1 MLTDN
6 QLVSLMVN
14 EPSWEDV
21 IVKIVADEEMD
32 PWNIDIIRLANL
44 FVSYLEKM
52 DQLDLRV
59 PARFILITA
68 ILLRMKSDT
77 LEAKRKRTYIP
88 ESDEK
93 EQELLRVLANIPP
106 LQAPVNRVPVGNV
119 TMEELISAL
128 KKAFEVKERRVKRTT
143 YRRELVHRA
152 LPEREE
158 DITKRI
164 DELLDE
170 IHLAIGQVDNI
181 EFSRLVKKWGRKE
194 IVKAFIP
201 LLHLAHQG
209 KVNIKQKELFKEI
222 TVERRK

>member
-1 MLTDN
+1 MLSDD
-6 QLVSLMVN
+6 QLITLMIN

-21 IVKIVADEEMD
+21 IVKIIADEEMD
-32 PWNIDIIRLANL
+32 PWNIDIIRLANI

-52 DQLDLRV
+52 DKMDLRV

-68 ILLRMKSDT
+68 ILLRMKSDFMDT
-77 LEAKRKRTYIP
+77 RKRRTYIP

-93 EQELLRVLANIPP
+93 ENELLRVLANIPP
-106 LQAPVNRVPVGNV
+106 LQAPIKRVPVGNV
-119 TMEELISAL
+119 TIDELITAL
-128 KKAFEVKERRVKRTT
+128 KKAFEVKERRVKRSH
-143 YRRELVHRA
+143 RRKEMVQRA
-152 LPEREE
+152 MPEREE

-164 DELLDE
+164 DQLLED
-170 IHLAIGQVDNI
+170 IQLALGQVDNI

-194 IVKAFIP
+194 IVKTFIP

-222 TVERRK
+222 EVEIKK